1 VKVPT
6 SGGITGMIR
15 PIETMSIST
24 VIMMK
29 GIAAWRRARADD
41 ADVSVLKGFLVDPRR
56 PLRKRS
62 A

>member
-1 VKVPT
+1 
-6 SGGITGMIR
+6 
-15 PIETMSIST
+15 MSIST

-62 A
+62 AWRLRRRYSMR